1 MFNKICKKI
10 IQVKIIE
17 AELVKLFSNA
27 YRYIHFSISNQLL
40 MISEKQNLN
49 FFRIRELMKDT
60 YPRNA
65 HIPMSGFTAG
75 PCLLKDTMQLSSFF
89 NKKFS
94 LGHTAMNVNEGM
106 PNYIIKNLEENFK
119 LKKKTV
125 GLLGLTF
132 KAESDDI
139 RDSLAIKLLN
149 SLKRKKI
156 KTLYSDEFYKMKGAI
171 NKKELIKKSDIIII
185 SAPHKAYKKINI
197 SKNKVLIDIWG
208 HRKN

>member
-10 IQVKIIE
+10 IQVAIIE

-75 PCLLKDTMQLSSFF
+75 PCLLKDTMQPPLFLI
-89 NKKFS
+89 KKFS
-94 LGHTAMNVNEGM
+94 QVTQL
-106 PNYIIKNLEENFK
+106 
-119 LKKKTV
+119 
-125 GLLGLTF
+125 
-132 KAESDDI
+132 
-139 RDSLAIKLLN
+139 
-149 SLKRKKI
+149 
-156 KTLYSDEFYKMKGAI
+156 
-171 NKKELIKKSDIIII
+171 
-185 SAPHKAYKKINI
+185 
-197 SKNKVLIDIWG
+197 
-208 HRKN
+208 

>member
-60 YPRNA
+60 YPRNT

-119 LKKKTV
+119 LKKKN
-125 GLLGLTF
+125 
-132 KAESDDI
+132 SRII
-139 RDSLAIKLLN
+139 RTYI
-149 SLKRKKI
+149 
-156 KTLYSDEFYKMKGAI
+156 
-171 NKKELIKKSDIIII
+171 
-185 SAPHKAYKKINI
+185 
-197 SKNKVLIDIWG
+197 
-208 HRKN
+208 